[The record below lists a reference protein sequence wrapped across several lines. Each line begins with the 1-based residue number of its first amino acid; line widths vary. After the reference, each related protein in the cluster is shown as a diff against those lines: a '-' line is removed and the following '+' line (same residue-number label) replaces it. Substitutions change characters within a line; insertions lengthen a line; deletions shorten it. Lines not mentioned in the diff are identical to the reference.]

1 MPLEVGAVAPDFT
14 LTAHSGDTV
23 TLSDYKGKK
32 NVILSFHVYTF
43 TGG

>member
-1 MPLEVGAVAPDFT
+1 MSLDVGMVAPDFT

-23 TLSDYKGKK
+23 TLTDFKGKK
-32 NVILSFHVYTF
+32 NVILSFHVFTF

>member
-14 LTAHSGDTV
+14 LTAHTGDKV

-32 NVILSFHVYTF
+32 NVILSFHVLTF